1 MKIEITPKVSRQEQ
15 NIFVDNQRIT
25 HNQQSSP
32 YKLFSS
38 APATLIIK
46 NAKNFECIPNSKK
59 ISTSSRLLE
68 EFNKEQV
75 KHPSFA
81 YQANSF
87 G

>member
-81 YQANSF
+81 YQF